1 MSIREAL
8 KRVVNEFGEGYR
20 AIVIDAVR
28 FDDGQVVVL
37 WSVYVEDLGWSP
49 KERNLELAIEAL
61 KEKVKNNGNI
71 GEDVYIEDTEG
82 VEDV

>member
-8 KRVVNEFGEGYR
+8 KRVVNEFGEGYC
-20 AIVIDAVR
+20 AIIIDAVR
-28 FDDGQVVVL
+28 YDGGQVVVL
-37 WSVYVEDLGWSP
+37 WSVYVEGLGWSP
-49 KERNLELAIEAL
+49 KERNLELAIEGL

-82 VEDV
+82 GGS